1 MNFSRFQPLIDEVN
15 GRINEILIG
24 RPENLYNASKHIIIA
39 GGKRIRPL
47 ICILACRAVGGDDR
61 DVIETAAAIELIHT
75 FTLIHDDIMDEDEFR
90 RGIKSVHEIYGHS
103 TAILAGD
110 LLFSNAFKICH
121 RDVFKILADASAMI
135 CEGQE
140 MDISFEKRTDV
151 KEDEYMEMIRKKTAV
166 LLETAAKVGA
176 LLGNGDKEEI
186 ENLSSFGLNIG
197 IAFQIKDDILGAIAD
212 EKKLGKPVGSDIYK
226 CKKNLI
232 AIKSLEFLKND
243 KRKKLL
249 RILSQRNNTKKEI
262 NDAIELFKESGAI
275 EYCTQMMNNYAEMA
289 RNSILNLK
297 KSKARDDLLDLSDFI
312 IKREF

>member
-75 FTLIHDDIMDEDEFR
+75 FTLVHDDIMDEDEFR

-110 LLFSNAFKICH
+110 LLFSNAFRICH

>member
-110 LLFSNAFKICH
+110 LLFSNAFRICH

-176 LLGNGDKEEI
+176 LLGNGDKEEV

-197 IAFQIKDDILGAIAD
+197 IAFQIKDDILGVIAD

>member
-75 FTLIHDDIMDEDEFR
+75 FTLVHDDIMDEDEFR

-110 LLFSNAFKICH
+110 LLFSNAFRICH

-176 LLGNGDKEEI
+176 LLGNGDKEEV

-197 IAFQIKDDILGAIAD
+197 IAFQIKDDILGVIAD

-243 KRKKLL
+243 KRRKLL

>member
-110 LLFSNAFKICH
+110 LLFSNAFRICH

-176 LLGNGDKEEI
+176 
-186 ENLSSFGLNIG
+186 
-197 IAFQIKDDILGAIAD
+197 
-212 EKKLGKPVGSDIYK
+212 
-226 CKKNLI
+226 
-232 AIKSLEFLKND
+232 
-243 KRKKLL
+243 
-249 RILSQRNNTKKEI
+249 
-262 NDAIELFKESGAI
+262 
-275 EYCTQMMNNYAEMA
+275 
-289 RNSILNLK
+289 
-297 KSKARDDLLDLSDFI
+297 
-312 IKREF
+312 

>member
-24 RPENLYNASKHIIIA
+24 RPENLYNASKHIITA

-75 FTLIHDDIMDEDEFR
+75 FTLIHDDIMDEDKFR
-90 RGIKSVHEIYGHS
+90 RGIKSVHEVYGQS

-110 LLFSNAFKICH
+110 LLFSNAFRICH

-243 KRKKLL
+243 KRRKLL